1 MCSVNVRD
9 DTRAHVE
16 MKRRFLFKGSF
27 GPRRRVQKAVC
38 ALWSGE
44 VFDPGIR
51 TTTMRSLS
59 TLSGPIPGV
68 WSVSEDWR
76 RAPAL
81 PLEGNRCA
89 ESEKGEELILKAL
102 EHQQTGEAP
111 THERAERA
119 LRSSRAS
126 LNDSLSAY
134 RTAAV
139 QLSIFL
145 YGRTRASGI

>member
-1 MCSVNVRD
+1 MHYGGKHLHLTAYKKTTV
-9 DTRAHVE
+9 
-16 MKRRFLFKGSF
+16 
-27 GPRRRVQKAVC
+27 
-38 ALWSGE
+38 WSGE
-44 VFDPGIR
+44 VVDPGIR
-51 TTTMRSLS
+51 TTTMRSFS
-59 TLSGPIPGV
+59 TRNGPIPGV
-68 WSVSEDWR
+68 WSDSEVWR

-81 PLEGNRCA
+81 PFEGNRCA

-111 THERAERA
+111 THEWAERA

-139 QLSIFL
+139 QLNIFL